1 MCVALHHDERIDEF
15 KYVTLYI
22 MMTSRLP
29 PFSAF
34 TYTVVTKRCRCMG
47 KLQNGTKPYEYELQK
62 VTRFLCT
69 QCLAGNAA
77 RIFTGLCETCV
88 QQEE

>member
-15 KYVTLYI
+15 KYVKLYI
-22 MMTSRLP
+22 MMTCRLP

-34 TYTVVTKRCRCMG
+34 TYTVVTKCCGCMG
-47 KLQNGTKPYEYELQK
+47 KLQNETKPYQYELMK
-62 VTRFLCT
+62 VTRSLCT
-69 QCLAGNAA
+69 QHLARNSA
-77 RIFTGLCETCV
+77 RGLCETCV